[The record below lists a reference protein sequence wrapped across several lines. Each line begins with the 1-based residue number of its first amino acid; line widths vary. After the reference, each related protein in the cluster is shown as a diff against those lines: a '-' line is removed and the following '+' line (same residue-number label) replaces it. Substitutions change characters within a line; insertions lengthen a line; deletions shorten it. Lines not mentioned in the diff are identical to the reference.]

1 MLNKMEPRD
10 QLRAAIAEREKRRR
24 CVVSAAD
31 ALDRAN
37 DLLREAETRL
47 ATEFADVDRAIAVHH
62 ADRVKVSFPKIGSV
76 APPKAGSRRSCRE

>member
-31 ALDRAN
+31 ALYVSARDTVAHSVI
-37 DLLREAETRL
+37 DDFSAAYTR
-47 ATEFADVDRAIAVHH
+47 
-62 ADRVKVSFPKIGSV
+62 
-76 APPKAGSRRSCRE
+76 SRG